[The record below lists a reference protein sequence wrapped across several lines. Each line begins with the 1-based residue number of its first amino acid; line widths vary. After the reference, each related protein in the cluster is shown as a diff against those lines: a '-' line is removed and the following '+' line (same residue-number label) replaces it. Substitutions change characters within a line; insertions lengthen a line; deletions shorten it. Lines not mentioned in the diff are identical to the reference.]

1 LGDDPFDLQRF
12 VTAQEPVFSRVRE
25 ELISGQKTSHWMWFI
40 FPQIT
45 GLSQS
50 SKSRRF
56 AILSTAE
63 ALAYMAH
70 PVLGQRL
77 IDCTQAVNVHEE
89 KSVAEIF
96 GFPDDVKFH
105 ACVTLF
111 GRTSGHKVFKAALS
125 CFFDGAEHEFTVRHT
140 MRQHD

>member
-1 LGDDPFDLQRF
+1 LDNDPFDLQRF
-12 VTAQEPVFSRVRE
+12 ILAQEPIISRVRT
-25 ELISGQKTSHWMWFI
+25 ELTSGQKTSHWMWFV
-40 FPQIT
+40 FPQIV

-50 SKSRRF
+50 STSRRF
-56 AILSTAE
+56 AISSAAE
-63 ALAYMAH
+63 ALAYMSH

-77 IDCTQAVNVHEE
+77 VDCTQTVNAHPG

-111 GRTSGHKVFKAALS
+111 GRTSDHKVFKAALS
-125 CFFDGAEHEFTVRHT
+125 YFFDGKEHEFTVRHII
-140 MRQHD
+140 